1 MNAQTEKIL
10 KTLTIEEKASL
21 CSGKDFW
28 HTKPIAGKGIPE
40 VLMTDGPHGLR
51 RQDSDTAD
59 IGIGGSAPATCFP
72 TACLTACSFDRDL
85 LLEMGE
91 ALGNE
96 CREQGV
102 QIVLGPGANMKRSP
116 VCGRNFEYFSED
128 PFLAGEL
135 AAAVIRGIESRGIGT
150 SLKHFAAN
158 SQEKARFVNNSVIDE
173 RALREI
179 YLSAFERA
187 VKKGKPRTLMCSYNK
202 INGVYSSENKK
213 LLTDILRDEWGY
225 EGAVMSDW
233 GAVNDRVQGV
243 AAGLDLEMPYSGP
256 HNDARI
262 ADAVWRGTLPEE
274 SLNKAAGRMIDL
286 VLNCPSNQSK
296 SETVYRDSH
305 ALAARIVRESAVL
318 LKNEGALPASPDLK
332 AAVIGA
338 FAKEPRYQGS
348 GSSRIHPTELP
359 LPYDAFTGLG
369 VHFDYVPGYIASNGD
384 TSDSMIQEAVTA
396 AEGKDI
402 VFIFAGLPDKYE
414 SEGFDRNG
422 MDLPESHNRLI
433 TEVAKT
439 NPNTVVIL
447 FGGAPVL
454 MPWIGM
460 VKSVLLCY
468 LPGQAGA
475 DAIVDLLY
483 GKSAPCGKL
492 AETFPMAL
500 EENPSYPNFGFS
512 RQCEYRE
519 SIFIGY
525 RYYDTAKRPVLFPF
539 GHGISYSEFLYSD
552 LHLDKP
558 SITNH
563 DSVTV
568 TVRVRNTGS
577 YDAAEIVQ
585 FYVKPPESKIF
596 KAEKELKE
604 FSKVF
609 LRAGEEKTVSVTLDE
624 RAFSYYNTEIK
635 GWHTESGV
643 YRIIAAASSRDI
655 RLDTG
660 LVITSDQNVNVPDFR
675 STAPAYYSLGD
686 YEQGIPKEQFEIVFG
701 SKITDPVIPHKGI
714 FDINSTVSEVS
725 TTWAGRLMK
734 KQINKEMAKAYENAG
749 SENEALMMK
758 AMINDLPLRSIAL
771 FSDGKVG
778 FDMIE
783 ALILVMNGHL
793 LKGIKKLIV
802 K

>member
-1 MNAQTEKIL
+1 MKDQSGKIL
-10 KTLTIEEKASL
+10 ETLTIDEKASL

-28 HTKPIAGKGIPE
+28 HTKQIAGKGIPNI
-40 VLMTDGPHGLR
+40 LMTDGPHGLR

-59 IGIGGSAPATCFP
+59 IGIGDSAAATCFP

-85 LLEMGE
+85 LRQMGV
-91 ALGNE
+91 ALAGE
-96 CREQGV
+96 CRDQGV

-135 AAAVIRGIESRGIGT
+135 AASIIEGIESEGIGT

-179 YLSAFERA
+179 YLYAFERA
-187 VKKGKPRTLMCSYNK
+187 VVKSHPKTLMCAYNK
-202 INGVYSSENKK
+202 INGVYSSENKY
-213 LLTDILRDEWGY
+213 LLTEILRDEWGF

-233 GAVNDRVQGV
+233 GAVSDRVKGV

-256 HNDARI
+256 YNDKSV
-262 ADAVWRGTLPEE
+262 ADAVKAGLLSEAD
-274 SLNKAAGRMIDL
+274 LDKAAGRILDL
-286 VLNCPSNQSK
+286 VLDRPADRQKTDS
-296 SETVYRDSH
+296 VYRDSH
-305 ALAARIVRESAVL
+305 VLAAKIARESAVL
-318 LKNEGALPASPDLK
+318 LKNNGALPASTALK
-332 AAVIGA
+332 TAVIGA

-359 LPYDAFTGLG
+359 LTFDVFTNMG
-369 VHFDYVPGYIASNGD
+369 VRFDYAPGYSASDGD
-384 TSDSMIQEAVTA
+384 SDDSMIRDAVTTA
-396 AEGKDI
+396 QGKDI

-414 SEGFDRNG
+414 SEGFDRSS

-433 TEVAKT
+433 SEVSET

-454 MPWIGM
+454 MPWISK
-460 VKSVLLCY
+460 VNAVLLFY

-483 GKSAPCGKL
+483 GKYSPCGKL
-492 AETFPMAL
+492 AETFPLSL
-500 EENPSYPNFGFS
+500 EENPSYPNFGFP

-525 RYYDTAKRPVLFPF
+525 RYYDTAKKPVLFPF
-539 GHGISYSEFLYSD
+539 GHGLSYSTFEYSE
-552 LHLDKP
+552 LKLGK
-558 SITNH
+558 SAISNH
-563 DSVTV
+563 ESVSAS
-568 TVRVRNTGS
+568 VRIRNTGAF
-577 YDAAEIVQ
+577 DAAEIVQ

-604 FSKVF
+604 FTKVF
-609 LRAGEEKTVSVTLDE
+609 LRAGEERVVQVTFDE
-624 RAFSYYNTEIK
+624 RAFSFYNINMR
-635 GWHTESGV
+635 GWHTETGV
-643 YRIIAAASSRDI
+643 YQILAASSSQDV
-655 RLDTG
+655 RLDAE
-660 LVITSDQNVNVPDFR
+660 LAITSDQEADVPDYR
-675 STAPAYYSLGD
+675 LKAPAYYSLGN
-686 YEQGIPKEQFEIVFG
+686 YGHGIPKEQFETVFG
-701 SKITDPVIPHKGI
+701 SRIEDPVIPHKGV
-714 FDINSTVSEVS
+714 FDLNSTVSEVS
-725 TTWAGRLMK
+725 TTWAGRMMK
-734 KQINKEMAKAYENAG
+734 KQINKEMTKAYQNAG

-778 FDMIE
+778 IGMIE

-793 LKGIKKLIV
+793 LKGIWKLIT